1 MSVSAPTVTAAPAKK
16 RLLVFLDGTWN
27 AVGSNTNVWRMKS
40 LCARAGTQGEEQRV
54 YYDIGVNGFWGGTVG
69 KGLSDNVRE
78 AYEWLMDNYDE
89 GDDIFVFGFSRG
101 AYTARSVAGL
111 VAKHGLLRPGSPL
124 GTGQLFAR
132 YKRSDDRTLWKLLEL
147 RDAGTLND
155 ATLEERWL
163 MKYSQPVHIKMVG
176 VWDTVGT
183 VGVPLFSFEGISRS
197 TFGFLH
203 TGLRISI
210 DNGYHA
216 LAIDEHRKDFA
227 PTLWTVR
234 KPLEP
239 GAVVAKPRAIESVEQ
254 RWFAGAHANVGGG
267 CESDILAQAPLRWMM
282 KKASGHGLAF
292 RQDVEI
298 DGDLLTAPIS
308 DSYREFAKG
317 MYSKVYSR
325 SYRELGGEPKTL
337 EGGIHTTVNETI
349 DASVFNRWRQS
360 SEYRP
365 PTVVEWAARKKVD
378 PAAFMHSIRADTP
391 SVVAPD

>member
-1 MSVSAPTVTAAPAKK
+1 MSTSAPTVAAQPAKK

-40 LCARAGTQGEEQRV
+40 LCASKGTQGEEQRV

-111 VAKHGLLRPGSPL
+111 ISKHGLLKPGSPL

-147 RDAGTLND
+147 QVAGTLND

-203 TGLRISI
+203 TGLRVSI

-234 KPLEP
+234 KPLDP
-239 GAVVAKPRAIESVEQ
+239 DAVMAKPRTIESVEQ

-298 DGDLLTAPIS
+298 DGDLLTAPVS
-308 DSYREFAKG
+308 DSYKEFAKG
-317 MYSKVYSR
+317 VYSR
-325 SYRELGGEPKTL
+325 VYSRFYREMGGEPKKLDDGT
-337 EGGIHTTVNETI
+337 HTTVNETI
-349 DASVFNRWRQS
+349 DSSVFDRWRQS
-360 SEYRP
+360 AEYRP
-365 PTVVEWAARKKVD
+365 PTVVEWAARKEVD
-378 PAAFMHSIRADTP
+378 PATFMHSIRADAP

>member
-1 MSVSAPTVTAAPAKK
+1 MSVTAPTVAAPLAKK

-40 LCARAGTQGEEQRV
+40 LCARRGAHGEEQRI

-69 KGLSDNVRE
+69 KGLSQNVRE
-78 AYEWLMDNYDE
+78 AYEWLMDNYDD

-111 VAKHGLLRPGSPL
+111 ISKHGLLKGGSPL
-124 GTGQLFAR
+124 GTGQLFER
-132 YKRSDDRTLWKLLEL
+132 YKRSNDRTLWKLLEL
-147 RDAGTLND
+147 EAAGTLKD

-203 TGLRISI
+203 TGLRQSI

-216 LAIDEHRKDFA
+216 IAVDEHRKDFA

-234 KPLEP
+234 KPHDP
-239 GAVVAKPRAIESVEQ
+239 KAVVPKPRTIESVEQ
-254 RWFAGAHANVGGG
+254 RWFTGAHANVGGG

-282 KKASGHGLAF
+282 KKGSGHGLAW

-298 DGDLLTAPIS
+298 DGDLLTAPVS
-308 DSYREFAKG
+308 DSYKEFAKG
-317 MYSKVYSR
+317 LYSKVSSR
-325 SYRELGGEPKTL
+325 FYRELGGEPKKLDDGTHST
-337 EGGIHTTVNETI
+337 INETI
-349 DASVFNRWRQS
+349 DASVFDRWRNS
-360 SEYRP
+360 ADYRP
-365 PTVVEWAARKKVD
+365 PAIVGWAARNKVD
-378 PAAFMHSIRADTP
+378 PASLRDSIRADAP
-391 SVVAPD
+391 SAAVP